1 MKQSVNQSINQP
13 SDQSINPAII
23 CVHAS
28 WFRGRKIPRRC
39 SRSLPDFEQL
49 PHRRLLRRQE
59 AWRGPTDVRVYKTCR
74 VVMPLSQSLCLWP
87 LPHTHTQH
95 WVILGSTTA
104 SAFGCGCHVRLL
116 AHYAAGGLDTWTCRL
131 CLQTPANASSRM
143 CLGAMLLVMC
153 LHGFVRCLSYL
164 AVFISQNSSSKKCCM
179 LDGIGAIFN
188 RNLCLS

>member
-1 MKQSVNQSINQP
+1 MSLARTGRQGAEEKLAQHECRTRKCGGPAFVFRWMKQSVNQSINQSINQP

-39 SRSLPDFEQL
+39 SRSSPDFEQL

-87 LPHTHTQH
+87 LPHTHTH
-95 WVILGSTTA
+95 TALGDFGKYYRKCIWLRLPCQTA
-104 SAFGCGCHVRLL
+104 GTLCRW
-116 AHYAAGGLDTWTCRL
+116 WT
-131 CLQTPANASSRM
+131 
-143 CLGAMLLVMC
+143 
-153 LHGFVRCLSYL
+153 
-164 AVFISQNSSSKKCCM
+164 
-179 LDGIGAIFN
+179 
-188 RNLCLS
+188 